1 MKRGVT
7 PKFADQSSCHI
18 RQYAHYSGEFQPQRE
33 NNAINSGHN
42 FYLAGLLL
50 GKHTHSACTKI
61 VSEPI
66 LCLYNMKMM
75 NTDQ

>member
-1 MKRGVT
+1 LKLNASL
-7 PKFADQSSCHI
+7 ADAEVS
-18 RQYAHYSGEFQPQRE
+18 AV
-33 NNAINSGHN
+33 AV
-42 FYLAGLLL
+42 AKADLLL

-61 VSEPI
+61 VSNPI

>member
-1 MKRGVT
+1 MQADTGART
-7 PKFADQSSCHI
+7 PIGDSGNFLHTIQ
-18 RQYAHYSGEFQPQRE
+18 GEFQPQRE
-33 NNAINSGHN
+33 NNDINSGHN